1 MATASLHI
9 GGETGHHGCASAL
22 VVQSHSRAKRR
33 MIPPAEAFRE
43 PTKKQI
49 RIDTEQGE
57 GSP

>member
-1 MATASLHI
+1 M
-9 GGETGHHGCASAL
+9 GGEAGHQGCAKAL
-22 VVQSHSRAKRR
+22 VVQSHSRPNRR

-57 GSP
+57 